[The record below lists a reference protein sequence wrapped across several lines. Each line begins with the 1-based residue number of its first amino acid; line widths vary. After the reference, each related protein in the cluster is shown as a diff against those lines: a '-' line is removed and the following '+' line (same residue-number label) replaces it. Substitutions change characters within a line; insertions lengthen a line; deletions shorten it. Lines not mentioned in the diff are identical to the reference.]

1 MKTCHQAHNSSVEC
15 SVATTVLR
23 CTAWLQSIEMILIVS
38 CVQILSL
45 TSMRFRLIQNN
56 LFPVSSLSGQSSSRI
71 HWDPPCPLHSGR
83 VQPPSQSPFSWM
95 NQEHN
100 EAWWVWFIFI
110 LWIIIPITL
119 SQPAING
126 ASEGRRRQTV
136 QFDCSHLCPSWSY
149 FLQQSM
155 IKSSDNHHSHW
166 LSASEEDT
174 ELETLRKWWLGQE
187 EKSSEQQRD
196 NDWGVLRDRKVK
208 VRKLAHCLCCS
219 Q

>member
-1 MKTCHQAHNSSVEC
+1 MKTCHPAHNSSVEC
-15 SVATTVLR
+15 NVATTMLR

-71 HWDPPCPLHSGR
+71 HWDSPCPLHSGR
-83 VQPPSQSPFSWM
+83 VQPSSQSPFSWM

-119 SQPAING
+119 SRPAING

-136 QFDCSHLCPSWSY
+136 QSDCSHLCPLWS
-149 FLQQSM
+149 
-155 IKSSDNHHSHW
+155 
-166 LSASEEDT
+166 
-174 ELETLRKWWLGQE
+174 
-187 EKSSEQQRD
+187 
-196 NDWGVLRDRKVK
+196 
-208 VRKLAHCLCCS
+208 
-219 Q
+219 

>member
-1 MKTCHQAHNSSVEC
+1 MKTCHLAHNSSVEC
-15 SVATTVLR
+15 NVATTMLR

-119 SQPAING
+119 SRPAING

-136 QFDCSHLCPSWSY
+136 QFDCSHLCLSWFCSHQWKV
-149 FLQQSM
+149 L
-155 IKSSDNHHSHW
+155 SSDKRITFTDRLLLRKTLW
-166 LSASEEDT
+166 ARDT
-174 ELETLRKWWLGQE
+174 EEVVTGTGRGVKWAAGQWLE
-187 EKSSEQQRD
+187 S
-196 NDWGVLRDRKVK
+196 GVLRQE
-208 VRKLAHCLCCS
+208 S
-219 Q
+219 QG